1 MQIACGIAQK
11 RYAFP
16 NVSQKTY
23 TTVKYAVK
31 TMSSLADVI
40 IFLFLG
46 VVTISHKHE
55 WHTGFALWTLGLCTV
70 ARYPEVS
77 NVAALEIQRSPSIF
91 KNVKKAFQII
101 RATFLTLWDILMLQ
115 A

>member
-31 TMSSLADVI
+31 TMSSLSDVI

-46 VVTISHKHE
+46 IVTISHKHE

-70 ARYPEVS
+70 ARYQMNQCS
-77 NVAALEIQRSPSIF
+77 GLKKTQ
-91 KNVKKAFQII
+91 VKDDDKVLLKLWIS
-101 RATFLTLWDILMLQ
+101 TLFPAIM
-115 A
+115 